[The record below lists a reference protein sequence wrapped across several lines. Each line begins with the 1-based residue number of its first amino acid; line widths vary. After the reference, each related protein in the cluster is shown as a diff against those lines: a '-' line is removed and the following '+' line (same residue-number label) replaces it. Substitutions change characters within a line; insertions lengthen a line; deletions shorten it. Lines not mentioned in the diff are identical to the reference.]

1 MLPTRSLRV
10 AASLFLLTMGLIFGC
25 PGASAAAGEDDLL
38 LLTAGAR
45 VPVRGSAR
53 AVIGSQGGTL
63 RAGKAQVTIT
73 AGLVPDGTTVS
84 LKWVKP
90 AAVFGTST
98 PRDAYALDIGAA
110 PPAGPLA
117 VSVSGY
123 GGADRNVKV
132 ALSESLTY
140 NTSQS
145 FSTRPRLVT
154 GQVRSGTLSFQI
166 PAPDLAARAAT
177 PGGAIALAAPSLSW
191 TGYVFTLV
199 SGVPVYQSEHFELF
213 YQPAP
218 GEDATIP
225 NAILTAAEKAFT
237 ELSDYGFQFSSKLNL
252 PLGLYAQNGLGGV
265 YGECITPLSGKA
277 NQYITLNYAFC
288 KPDKLEDLVATIGH
302 EFFHIVQTI
311 YDPRASFGLN
321 DLMAT
326 ANFQWL
332 MDASSV
338 WFESKMV
345 TNPNFVSSVFLQNTD
360 RVQRGLQSFTSFS
373 DAQSMGYWASGFLHE
388 LVEAS
393 DTRLLLGIWNAVTAQ
408 GTSQLGYSDMEALFT
423 GVGSAE
429 LTAQRWKAFAAKFL
443 SGTTGRPGWPPT
455 DAYALPVSNRWH
467 SYTGQTLTEIS
478 KDLQPFSAQRWD
490 FYFTNI
496 DSSNDTWTFNLLT
509 STPSVEVSAYKA
521 AAINGPY
528 TLLATLSTDQPLQ
541 VTVASGDV
549 LAVIAANA
557 DTTPPYTSATNV
569 RLRMAKEKQACPF
582 CDGVPENA
590 VRATNVWY
598 VSPSGSDIT
607 WSAPASGTLLARQ
620 VYYGTG
626 MDWLKSVYCY
636 YPDSGNLRKYLT
648 FDWDGI
654 TGQYL
659 YDQAGLYD
667 GLIRTYWYG
676 GRLLTSYT
684 YVHGTKCG
692 PFAEYRGANY
702 AVSESGTYD
711 SNGLLHGI
719 YKLYSYSQN
728 GCSVTICTYNHG
740 QLDAGS
746 CFITPITCP

>member
-1 MLPTRSLRV
+1 M
-10 AASLFLLTMGLIFGC
+10 
-25 PGASAAAGEDDLL
+25 
-38 LLTAGAR
+38 LTAGAR
-45 VPVRGSAR
+45 VPVRGSAQ
-53 AVIGSQGGTL
+53 ATIGSQGGSL
-63 RAGKAQVTIT
+63 RAGKALVGFP
-73 AGLVPDGTTVS
+73 AGAVPDGTAVF

-90 AAVFGTST
+90 TAVFGTST

-110 PPAGPLA
+110 PPAGPLTVR
-117 VSVSGY
+117 VSSY
-123 GGADRNVKV
+123 GGADRDVKV

-140 NTSQS
+140 SSSQRYS
-145 FSTRPRLVT
+145 NRPRLVT
-154 GQVRSGTLSFQI
+154 GQVRAGTLSFQI
-166 PAPDLAARAAT
+166 PAPDLSASAAT
-177 PGGAIALAAPSLSW
+177 RGEAPALPLAPPALSW

-213 YQPAP
+213 YQAAP
-218 GEDATIP
+218 GEDATVP
-225 NAILTAAEKAFT
+225 GAILAAAEKAFT
-237 ELSDYGFQFSSKLNL
+237 TLTDYGFRFSSELNM
-252 PLGLYAQNGLGGV
+252 PIGLYAQNGLGGA
-265 YGECITPLSGKA
+265 YGECVTPLSGKA

-288 KPDKLEDLVATIGH
+288 KPDKMVDLAATIGH

-311 YDPRASFGLN
+311 YDPRGSFGLN
-321 DLMAT
+321 DLLAT

-345 TNPNFVSSVFLQNTD
+345 TNPNFVSSVFLENTD

-373 DAQSMGYWASGFLHE
+373 DAQSMGYWASGFIHE
-388 LVEAS
+388 LVDAS
-393 DTRLLLGIWNAVTAQ
+393 DTRLLLGIWNAVKAQ
-408 GTSQLGYSDMEALFT
+408 GTSQFGYSDMDALFT
-423 GVGSAE
+423 GVGSVE
-429 LTAQRWKAFAAKFL
+429 LTAQRWKAFAGKFL

-455 DAYALPVSNRWH
+455 DSYAVPVGNRWH
-467 SYTGQTLTEIS
+467 SYSGQALTEIS

-490 FYFTNI
+490 FYFTDI

-509 STPSVEVSAYKA
+509 TTPSVEVSLYKA

-528 TLLATLSTDQPLQ
+528 SLLANLSSDQPLQ

-557 DTTPPYTSATNV
+557 DTTPPYTSTTNV

-582 CDGVPENA
+582 CEGVPDNA
-590 VRATNVWY
+590 VRGTNVWF
-598 VSPSGSDIT
+598 SPPGSDIT
-607 WSAPASGTLLARQ
+607 WSDPASGTLLARQ
-620 VYYGTG
+620 VYADTMLYS
-626 MDWLKSVYCY
+626 LKSVYCY
-636 YPDSGNLRKYLT
+636 YPAAGNLRKYLT

-654 TGQYL
+654 TGQYF

-702 AVSESGTYD
+702 SVSESGNYD
-711 SNGLLHGI
+711 SNGLLHGL
-719 YKLYSYSQN
+719 YKLYAYTQG
-728 GCSVTICTYNHG
+728 GCSVTICTYTHG
-740 QLDAGS
+740 QLDSGS
-746 CFITPITCP
+746 CATTPITCP